1 MTDSRICRR
10 FVEKSIVVTGA
21 ASGIGLATSVRL
33 AQEGAKLVLVDLN
46 EKGLAAAKQRI
57 ELKKKEI
64 TTVAGS
70 VSDPSVIEEAVY
82 AATTWSGKIDGIVN
96 NAGIVGDLQPFC
108 SSTDQ
113 DYEQLLEV
121 NLKGVLLGM
130 RTALGP
136 MISQGSG
143 AIVNTASIA
152 ATRNIPLFN
161 LYGMTKGAVMSLTRS
176 VACEVGNKGIRVNCV
191 SPGVIETAI
200 ADDLARRLGKEEAAK
215 RHEITLR
222 HIPLRRR
229 GQPDEVAS
237 AIAFLL
243 SDDAAYITGI
253 ELPVEGGYLSQ

>member
-1 MTDSRICRR
+1 
-10 FVEKSIVVTGA
+10 
-21 ASGIGLATSVRL
+21 
-33 AQEGAKLVLVDLN
+33 
-46 EKGLAAAKQRI
+46 
-57 ELKKKEI
+57 
-64 TTVAGS
+64 
-70 VSDPSVIEEAVY
+70 
-82 AATTWSGKIDGIVN
+82 
-96 NAGIVGDLQPFC
+96 
-108 SSTDQ
+108 
-113 DYEQLLEV
+113 
-121 NLKGVLLGM
+121 M